1 LREIRDKIRPEPV
14 TNLYPNR
21 GVTHRPEPGDIAA
34 DHERRSDQIEGN
46 RGFVRICDG
55 IKF

>member
-1 LREIRDKIRPEPV
+1 VIRSDPSRF

-21 GVTHRPEPGDIAA
+21 GITHSPEPGDIAA

-46 RGFVRICDG
+46 RGFREDMRWH
-55 IKF
+55 